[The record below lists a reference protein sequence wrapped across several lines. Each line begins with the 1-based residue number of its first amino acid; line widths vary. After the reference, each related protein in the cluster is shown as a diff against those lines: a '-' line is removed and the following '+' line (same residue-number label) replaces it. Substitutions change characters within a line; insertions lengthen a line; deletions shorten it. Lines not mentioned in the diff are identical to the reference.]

1 MMYFSTILGNK
12 ETRTIVKKRKTMFS
26 GILNCLHS
34 TVPKKANKKRKKD
47 FFLIYFKASIT
58 KESKYEGQ

>member
-1 MMYFSTILGNK
+1 
-12 ETRTIVKKRKTMFS
+12 MFS
-26 GILNCLHS
+26 GIFNCLHS

-58 KESKYEGQ
+58 KESMYEGQYTSRGSRANQETYHPQAP